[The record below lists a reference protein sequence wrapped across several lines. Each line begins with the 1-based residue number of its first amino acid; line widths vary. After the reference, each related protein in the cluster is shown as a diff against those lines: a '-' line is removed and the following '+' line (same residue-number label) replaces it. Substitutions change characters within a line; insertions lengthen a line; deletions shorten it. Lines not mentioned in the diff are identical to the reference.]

1 MDLCGLLVA
10 DKPMKVKALLTEEQN
25 KQFDACMLDWQARL
39 NLMDWRI
46 ERGPG
51 TAKGAMASVTTSYGA
66 RLATYRTGDW
76 GSDPITPQS
85 ISATALHEMLHV
97 LLAEMLCLKSSA
109 TAEPELLESAE
120 HRVVNTLEK
129 LLREPAK

>member
-1 MDLCGLLVA
+1 MR
-10 DKPMKVKALLTEEQN
+10 PKAFLTDEQN
-25 KQFDACMLDWQARL
+25 SAFDACMLAWQSKL
-39 NLMDWRI
+39 NLMDWRV

-51 TAKGAMASVTTSYGA
+51 FAKGAMASVVTNYGA

-97 LLAEMLCLKSSA
+97 LLAEMICLKSSA
-109 TAEPELLESAE
+109 SAEPELLESAE

-129 LLREPAK
+129 LLKADA